1 MPFQRLFFY
10 TLYRLLVQKKL
21 SSSLNLSAA
30 RLEREMYQ
38 MIQVSFA
45 WQTWWRLPILMVGS
59 GSKEKNTGLLHTG
72 IFDQNFFISTIHPA
86 PRMAGVSKEVKMHKK
101 FEFVWLGVQPINLD
115 LSLGFFAPVIYTGC
129 RKIIFEMVL
138 KLNVWIQYRNWKSE
152 SNWVQNFLC
161 GLAIVHTRAIPTLK
175 SQKYFLNL

>member
-10 TLYRLLVQKKL
+10 TLYRLLVQKNL

-59 GSKEKNTGLLHTG
+59 GSKEKTPVCCTLALLTK
-72 IFDQNFFISTIHPA
+72 ISTIHPE
-86 PRMAGVSKEVKMHKK
+86 PRIAGISKEVKMHEK
-101 FEFVWLGVQPINLD
+101 FEFVWSWFQWCFFLGTWAHHQDSQAPP
-115 LSLGFFAPVIYTGC
+115 SLPSKRILYHPVHLPFKMFSRQI
-129 RKIIFEMVL
+129 
-138 KLNVWIQYRNWKSE
+138 
-152 SNWVQNFLC
+152 
-161 GLAIVHTRAIPTLK
+161 
-175 SQKYFLNL
+175 